1 MSDALGRGV
10 LPATVRVGGE
20 KVTVM
25 MAHPVRERCRSERAM
40 SRHGLAYE
48 CRRPLGFAKAA
59 SYARAV
65 TTHTEAPTRIP
76 TPSS

>member
-1 MSDALGRGV
+1 
-10 LPATVRVGGE
+10 
-20 KVTVM
+20 
-25 MAHPVRERCRSERAM
+25 M

-65 TTHTEAPTRIP
+65 ITHTEAPTRIP